1 MQQNKVKS
9 DFKLFRVLLPEWQEK
24 YMKKL
29 NKEYIEILSKEG

>member
-9 DFKLFRVLLPEWQEK
+9 DFKLFRELLPEWQEK

-29 NKEYIEILSKEG
+29 RHDGQWN